1 VSISFARHD
10 EVSFLSTNGQSK
22 IRPKKRLGQ
31 HFLKDRRILSRMAD
45 VLKIC
50 SGDQVIEVGPGTGL
64 FTKELISRGPN
75 VIAVELDPELADAL
89 PELAGHSPN
98 LSVVSG
104 DARLIKPTELLR
116 SSMPYKLTGNL
127 PYYAAMP
134 IIRNFLE
141 DLHPPSLMVVTVQ
154 KEVAQN
160 MIAKPGRMSL
170 LSVAIQLYSR
180 VEIMWYLP
188 PGAFYP
194 PPKVFS
200 AVVKLEPLTDHLL
213 PVAER
218 EGFFHLVRGAFCA
231 PRKQLGN
238 AISIGLGLIRE
249 EAHQL
254 LISTGIDPSRRA
266 GSLSLQEWM
275 QLYRVWKD

>member
-1 VSISFARHD
+1 MSVTRHD
-10 EVSFLSTNGQSK
+10 EVSFLSNSDRSR

-31 HFLKDRRILSRMAD
+31 HFLRDRRILSRMAD
-45 VLKIC
+45 VLKIS
-50 SGDQVIEVGPGTGL
+50 SGDQVIEIGPGTGL

-75 VIAVELDPELADAL
+75 VIGVELDSELANDL
-89 PELAGHSPN
+89 PKLVGHAPN
-98 LSVVSG
+98 LSVVNG

-116 SSMPYKLTGNL
+116 GSIPYKLTGNL

-141 DLHPPSLMVVTVQ
+141 DLHPPSLVVVTVQ

-170 LSVAIQLYSR
+170 LSIAIQLYSR
-180 VEIMWYLP
+180 VEIMWYLSP
-188 PGAFYP
+188 EAFYP
-194 PPKVFS
+194 RPKVVS
-200 AVVKLEPLTDHLL
+200 AVVKLEPLTDQQIS
-213 PVAER
+213 VSER
-218 EGFFHLVRGAFCA
+218 ERFFHLIRGGFCA

-238 AISIGLGLIRE
+238 AIGIGLGLIRK

-266 GSLSLQEWM
+266 GSLSLHEWM
-275 QLYRVWKD
+275 KLYRVWKD